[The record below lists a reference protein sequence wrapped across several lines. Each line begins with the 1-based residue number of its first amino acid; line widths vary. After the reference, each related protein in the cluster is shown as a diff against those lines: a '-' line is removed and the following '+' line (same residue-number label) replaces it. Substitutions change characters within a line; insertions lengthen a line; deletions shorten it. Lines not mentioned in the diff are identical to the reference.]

1 MQLLLW
7 AAGRGRQGN
16 SLVKKMRIRK
26 QQENC
31 VEIKEAGEKE
41 SREEG
46 RERKGGRKR
55 KELVEERREESGRV
69 WKAARIIRTIMEMEM
84 KMA

>member
-16 SLVKKMRIRK
+16 SLVKEMRIRK

-31 VEIKEAGEKE
+31 VEIKDAEKE
-41 SREEG
+41 GVKGRGKGEREG
-46 RERKGGRKR
+46 
-55 KELVEERREESGRV
+55 EERGRS
-69 WKAARIIRTIMEMEM
+69 W
-84 KMA
+84 

>member
-16 SLVKKMRIRK
+16 SLVKEMRIRK

-31 VEIKEAGEKE
+31 VEVKEAEGEGVE
-41 SREEG
+41 GSR
-46 RERKGGRKR
+46 RGGRKR

-69 WKAARIIRTIMEMEM
+69 WKAARTIRTIMEMEM

>member
-16 SLVKKMRIRK
+16 SLVKEMRIRK

-31 VEIKEAGEKE
+31 VEIKKAEGEGG
-41 SREEG
+41 EG
-46 RERKGGRKR
+46 RGRGGRKR
-55 KELVEERREESGRV
+55 KELVEKRREESGRV
-69 WKAARIIRTIMEMEM
+69 CKAARTIRTIMEMEM

>member
-16 SLVKKMRIRK
+16 SLVKEMRIRK

-31 VEIKEAGEKE
+31 VEIKEAEGEGVKG
-41 SREEG
+41 RGKGKRGGKKEEG
-46 RERKGGRKR
+46 VGRG
-55 KELVEERREESGRV
+55 EERREWACVEGG
-69 WKAARIIRTIMEMEM
+69 
-84 KMA
+84 